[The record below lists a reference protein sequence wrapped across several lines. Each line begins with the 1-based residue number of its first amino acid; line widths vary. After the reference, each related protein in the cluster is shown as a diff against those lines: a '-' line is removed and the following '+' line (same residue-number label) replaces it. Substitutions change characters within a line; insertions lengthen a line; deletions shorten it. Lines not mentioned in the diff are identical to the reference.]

1 MWKKV
6 VFYLWYFSKL
16 LLYGLIEYCVNIYFC
31 ESGYFIVYCYVYMYM
46 WFKNVIY
53 YEIILNLDCIL
64 SMGILNIL
72 FNKKK
77 KDRFRIWL
85 NFNSLYEFYFLKW
98 CGICVII
105 IVL

>member
-1 MWKKV
+1 M
-6 VFYLWYFSKL
+6 
-16 LLYGLIEYCVNIYFC
+16 
-31 ESGYFIVYCYVYMYM
+31 YMYM

-77 KDRFRIWL
+77 KIGLEYD
-85 NFNSLYEFYFLKW
+85 
-98 CGICVII
+98 
-105 IVL
+105 